1 MSDSIKAIV
10 VTAAAVYTGNYAG
23 AFYSGSTAVAVT
35 AAVTVATSVALSKA
49 LGVGSAATG
58 AYQAQLTER
67 NTMIKQPLVTRD
79 TVYGLTKKSGGIL
92 FMEST
97 NNNQDLHMI
106 VQLASHEI
114 QSIDKIY
121 FNDEELSLTSGG
133 NDANGITRQIVTAP
147 AKYATE
153 SRFINKTNTLVVSS
167 YVDVKFNQ
175 SMPFG
180 GSRISNGKGVVK
192 GTTSIVLISDVAFT
206 IGTSDKL
213 NLQGVDYGISSG
225 GSSSASGS
233 RHTLTVT
240 ISEGLRTDIRATAIL
255 TYLTTPRDI
264 DEHGDFTIRMQPYRD
279 NPNFPLPFLAGTT
292 TSLNFSIPARHT
304 FASAVSSNLTV
315 RIKQHLGSD
324 TQVADT
330 DLVSEVPKWTTAH
343 RLQGI
348 AYLYVRLKYDAD
360 AFPSGIPNISA
371 EIKGKKILDFR
382 NGSTAFS
389 SNPAL
394 CLHDYLTDTR
404 FGLGVPS
411 TQIDTTSFTTVANIC
426 DEDISLA
433 GSGTENRY
441 EAHGIVYSNV
451 SPMTAINELVGS
463 MLGVLSYSNGKFH
476 LAGGKFVSP
485 SITLDEDDF
494 TGGISVQTKQSRRN
508 LFNTAK
514 GVFTS
519 PSSDWQASDY
529 PMVTSNTF
537 VAEDNGETIF
547 GNIDLPFTTSPTM
560 AQRIAKVALFKN
572 RQQMVLQAPMKLS
585 AFKLQVGDTVTINNT
600 RLGFSSKIF
609 QVADWGFVSNENETG
624 INVVLQETSSSVFDW
639 DAEES
644 EFISDNTTLPS
655 AETVVTPSLAVSDIM
670 RAYSGIVSTILLVKA
685 TSGSGTTNEI
695 EVEYRNTSTD
705 TEYTTLGKAKT
716 VGGSAKFELV
726 NAEDGMTYEVRARA
740 VNAFNVY
747 SSFASAIHEVVGK
760 TEPPADVLDFSVN
773 IVNNLAVCSWT
784 ANEELD
790 LSHYIIRHTPV
801 TSSPLYHGATIVA
814 NYISMAT
821 NQISVPAQTG
831 TYMIKAVDVIGL
843 TSETSAKK
851 AVIRNQIADNFNV
864 VASTTQSTGFAGTK
878 TDTEVVTRDG
888 DNFLQITLGELFD
901 DHSGNFDD
909 GVGNFDDGGEVAS
922 NLDGFYEFSTNPIDL
937 GAIYNSQVTTS
948 MTSTRF
954 NPNSLFDT
962 FEGLFDEQEGN
973 FDGNYTEQD
982 DVTAKIQISTS
993 NDNSTYTDFSD
1004 YILGN
1009 YKARYIKLRVKMT
1022 TTNADSTPAISA
1034 LSATIDMP
1042 DRTVAVANIAST
1054 TASGGKA
1061 ITFAPAFKDLQGLA
1075 ISADNL
1081 TTGDF
1086 YELSSKSATGFT
1098 IKFKNSG
1105 GSVVDRSFDF
1115 VAKGFGYL
1123 ESS

>member
-1 MSDSIKAIV
+1 MSDTVKAI
-10 VTAAAVYTGNYAG
+10 AV
-23 AFYSGSTAVAVT
+23 TAVAVYLGPQT
-35 AAVTVATSVALSKA
+35 ASYFGLTAKTATFVSALTTVATTAVLSKA
-49 LGVGSAATG
+49 LGLGKVDS
-58 AYQAQLTER
+58 YQAQLTDR
-67 NTMIKQPLVTRD
+67 STMVKQPLITRD
-79 TVYGLTKKSGGIL
+79 TVYGETKKSGGIL
-92 FMEST
+92 FIEST
-97 NNNQDLHMI
+97 NNNQDLHVI

-121 FNDEELSLTSGG
+121 FNDEELSLTGGG
-133 NDANGITRQIVTAP
+133 NDVNGITRQIVTAP
-147 AKYATE
+147 DKYATE
-153 SRFINKTNTLVVSS
+153 SRFTTKTNTLVVSS
-167 YVDVKFNQ
+167 YVDVQFNQ
-175 SMPFG
+175 AMPFG
-180 GSRISNGKGVVK
+180 GSRIANGKGVEK

-206 IGTSDKL
+206 IGTSDTL
-213 NLQGVDYGISSG
+213 NLQGVEYGISSG

-240 ISEGLRTDIRATAIL
+240 ISEGLRTDIRATAISFSVPSG
-255 TYLTTPRDI
+255 TGRV
-264 DEHGDFTIRMQPYRD
+264 QPYRN
-279 NPNFPLPFLAGTT
+279 NPDFPLPFLSGTT
-292 TSLNFSIPARHT
+292 TEVTGYAIPALHS
-304 FASAVSSNLTV
+304 FASAVSENLTV

-324 TQVADT
+324 NQVADA
-330 DLVSEVPKWTTAH
+330 DLVSEVSQWTTAH

-360 AFPSGIPNISA
+360 SFPSGIPNISA

-404 FGLGVPS
+404 FGLAVP
-411 TQIDTTSFTTVANIC
+411 TDQIDTTSFTTVANIC
-426 DEDISLA
+426 DEDITLDA
-433 GSGTENRY
+433 GGTENRY
-441 EAHGIVYSNV
+441 EAHGIIYSNV
-451 SPMTAINELVGS
+451 SPMKAINELVGS

-494 TGGISVQTKQSRRN
+494 ASGMSVQTKQSRRS
-508 LFNTAK
+508 LFNTVK

-519 PSSDWQASDY
+519 PESDWQPTDY
-529 PMVTSNTF
+529 PMVTSSTF
-537 VAEDNGETIF
+537 VSEDNGETIF
-547 GNIDLPFTTSPTM
+547 GNIDLPFTISSTM
-560 AQRIAKVALFKN
+560 AQRIAKVVLFKN
-572 RQQMVLQAPMKLS
+572 RQQIVLSAQMKLS

-609 QVADWGFVSNENETG
+609 QVADWSFISNPNETG
-624 INVVLQETSSSVFDW
+624 INVTLQEISSSVFDW
-639 DAEES
+639 NAEES

-655 AETVVTPSLAVSDIM
+655 AETVSVPSLAVSDIM
-670 RAYSGIVSTILLVKA
+670 RAYSGIVSTILLIKA

-705 TEYTTLGKAKT
+705 TEYTSLGKAKT

-726 NAEDGMTYEVRARA
+726 NAEDGMTYEVRARS

-760 TEPPADVLDFSVN
+760 TLPPANVADFSVN

-790 LSHYIIRHTPV
+790 LSHYIIRHTPA
-801 TSSPLYHGATIVA
+801 TSSPVYHGATIVA

-831 TYMIKAVDVIGL
+831 TYMIKAVDVLGIA
-843 TSETSAKK
+843 SETSTKK

-864 VASTTQSTGFAGTK
+864 VTSTTQSTGFAGAK
-878 TDTEVVTRDG
+878 TDTEVVARDG
-888 DNFLQITLGELFD
+888 VNFLQIVLGELFD
-901 DHSGNFDD
+901 DHTGNFDSA
-909 GVGNFDDGGEVAS
+909 VGNFDDGGEVQN

-937 GAIYNSQVTTS
+937 GAIYNAQVTTS

-954 NPNSLFDT
+954 NANSLFDS
-962 FEGLFDEQEGN
+962 FEGLFDSQEGD

-982 DVTAKIQISTS
+982 DVDAKIQISTS
-993 NDNSTYTDFSD
+993 NDNSTYSDFAD
-1004 YILGN
+1004 YILGD

-1022 TTNADSTPAISA
+1022 TLNSDSTPAISA

-1042 DRTVAVANIAST
+1042 DRTVAVANTAST
-1054 TASGGKA
+1054 TSSGGKA
-1061 ITFAPAFKDLQGLA
+1061 ITFSPAFKDLQGLG
-1075 ISADNL
+1075 ISASNL

-1098 IKFKNSG
+1098 IKFKNSS
-1105 GSVVDRSFDF
+1105 GSVVDRPFDF

>member
-1 MSDSIKAIV
+1 MSDTVKAI
-10 VTAAAVYTGNYAG
+10 AV
-23 AFYSGSTAVAVT
+23 TAVAVYLGPQT
-35 AAVTVATSVALSKA
+35 ASYFGLTAKTATFVSALTTVATTAVLSKA
-49 LGVGSAATG
+49 LGLGKVDS
-58 AYQAQLTER
+58 YQAQLTDR
-67 NTMIKQPLVTRD
+67 STMVKQPLITRD
-79 TVYGLTKKSGGIL
+79 TVYGETKKSGGIL
-92 FMEST
+92 FIEST
-97 NNNQDLHMI
+97 NNNQDLHVI

-121 FNDEELSLTSGG
+121 FNDEELSLTGGG
-133 NDANGITRQIVTAP
+133 NDVNGITRQIVTAP
-147 AKYATE
+147 DKYATE
-153 SRFINKTNTLVVSS
+153 SRFTTKTNTLVVSS
-167 YVDVKFNQ
+167 YVDVQFNQ
-175 SMPFG
+175 AMPFG
-180 GSRISNGKGVVK
+180 GSRIANGKGVEK

-206 IGTSDKL
+206 IGTSDTL
-213 NLQGVDYGISSG
+213 NLQGVEYGISSG

-240 ISEGLRTDIRATAIL
+240 ISEGLRTDIRATAISFSVPSG
-255 TYLTTPRDI
+255 TGRV
-264 DEHGDFTIRMQPYRD
+264 QPYRN
-279 NPNFPLPFLAGTT
+279 NPDFPLPFLSGTT
-292 TSLNFSIPARHT
+292 TEVTGYAIPALHS
-304 FASAVSSNLTV
+304 FASAVSENLTV

-324 TQVADT
+324 NQVADA
-330 DLVSEVPKWTTAH
+330 DLVSEVSQWTTAH

-360 AFPSGIPNISA
+360 SFPSGIPNISA

-404 FGLGVPS
+404 FGLAVP
-411 TQIDTTSFTTVANIC
+411 TDQIDTTSFTTVANIC
-426 DEDISLA
+426 DEDITLDA
-433 GSGTENRY
+433 GGTENRY
-441 EAHGIVYSNV
+441 EAHGIIYSNV
-451 SPMTAINELVGS
+451 SPMKAINELVGS

-494 TGGISVQTKQSRRN
+494 ASGMSVQTKQSRRS
-508 LFNTAK
+508 LFNTVK

-519 PSSDWQASDY
+519 PESDWQPTDY
-529 PMVTSNTF
+529 PMVTSSTF
-537 VAEDNGETIF
+537 VSEDNGETIF
-547 GNIDLPFTTSPTM
+547 GNIDLPFTISSTM
-560 AQRIAKVALFKN
+560 AQRIAKVVLFKN
-572 RQQMVLQAPMKLS
+572 RQQIVLSAQMKLS

-609 QVADWGFVSNENETG
+609 QVADWSFISNPNETG
-624 INVVLQETSSSVFDW
+624 INVTLQEISSSVFDW
-639 DAEES
+639 NAEES

-655 AETVVTPSLAVSDIM
+655 AETVSVPSLAVSDIM
-670 RAYSGIVSTILLVKA
+670 RAYSGIVSTILLIKA

-705 TEYTTLGKAKT
+705 TEYTSLGKAKT

-726 NAEDGMTYEVRARA
+726 NAEDGMTYEVRARS

-760 TEPPADVLDFSVN
+760 TLPPANVADFSVN

-790 LSHYIIRHTPV
+790 LSHYIIRHTPA
-801 TSSPLYHGATIVA
+801 TSSPVYHGATIVA

-831 TYMIKAVDVIGL
+831 TYMIKAVDVLGIA
-843 TSETSAKK
+843 SETSTKK

-864 VASTTQSTGFAGTK
+864 VTSTTQSTGFAGTK
-878 TDTEVVTRDG
+878 TDTEVVARDG
-888 DNFLQITLGELFD
+888 VNFLQIVLGELFD
-901 DHSGNFDD
+901 DHTGNFDSA
-909 GVGNFDDGGEVAS
+909 VGNFDDGGEVQN

-937 GAIYNSQVTTS
+937 GAIYNAQVTTS

-954 NPNSLFDT
+954 NANSLFDS
-962 FEGLFDEQEGN
+962 FEGLFDSQEGD

-982 DVTAKIQISTS
+982 DVDAKIQISTS
-993 NDNSTYTDFSD
+993 NDNSTYSDFAD
-1004 YILGN
+1004 YILGD

-1022 TTNADSTPAISA
+1022 TLNSDSTPAISA

-1042 DRTVAVANIAST
+1042 DRTVAVANTAST
-1054 TASGGKA
+1054 TSSGGKA
-1061 ITFAPAFKDLQGLA
+1061 ITFSPAFKDLQGLG
-1075 ISADNL
+1075 ISASNL

-1098 IKFKNSG
+1098 IKFKNSSG
-1105 GSVVDRSFDF
+1105 AVVDRSFDF